1 MGINKKKQEDKTGRI
16 KEEILEESYA
26 DEGFS
31 EIDKEDQKQESKKE
45 MRKAKK
51 KERKNKRKNWK
62 LRNKIAIAASL
73 VISVIAV
80 AYVAVAVFYS
90 MHFYAKT
97 KINGIDCSNKN
108 AKQVE
113 AYLEQ
118 SVADYKLTLKES
130 NNKTEEIAGKD
141 ISLKYVP
148 GKQVEKL
155 LDRQN
160 PFLWIES
167 FWKKNEIEAK
177 VGVEYDESSL
187 KNQIANLECMKEEN
201 QETPVNAHP
210 EFQTDKFVVVPETDG
225 SKIDTDKFREA
236 VITAV
241 DGANE
246 ELDLVKEGC
255 YLKPAYTSD
264 SKKVTEACEAM
275 NKYLGATITY
285 DFKPNTE
292 VVDSSVISQWV
303 KVDDDM
309 NVTFDEKAVKEY
321 IQSLA
326 AKYDTKGKERTFTS
340 ASGDTVTVS
349 GGSYGWK
356 IDQDAEYNALIA
368 NIQKAE
374 TVTREPNY
382 SSRAAS
388 HDGNDI
394 GNTYAEVNLTTQHMY
409 YVKDGQIALET
420 DVVTGNPNKGNGT
433 PAGVYSLAYKAKDQT
448 LRGTKKADGT
458 YEYET
463 PVKYWMPFNGGVGFH
478 DASWQPTFG
487 GTRYQTN
494 GSHGCVNM
502 PPDMAAK
509 LFDLISAGTP
519 VVVHN

>member
-1 MGINKKKQEDKTGRI
+1 MSKKHIHSDEEIVDEVKEDELFANEGFADIDQEDR
-16 KEEILEESYA
+16 
-26 DEGFS
+26 
-31 EIDKEDQKQESKKE
+31 KQESKKE
-45 MRKAKK
+45 MK
-51 KERKNKRKNWK
+51 KERKEARKLKRKK
-62 LRNKIAIAASL
+62 RKMSNKVAIALSL
-73 VISVIAV
+73 IISVIAIG
-80 AYVAVAVFYS
+80 YVAVAVFYS
-90 MHFYAKT
+90 THFFAKT
-97 KINGIDCSNKN
+97 EINGIDCSNKSV
-108 AKQVE
+108 KQVE
-113 AYLEQ
+113 TYLEKQ
-118 SVADYKLTLKES
+118 VSDYKLTLKES
-130 NNKTEEIAGKD
+130 DNKTEEIQGQE

-148 GKQVEKL
+148 GNQVKKL
-155 LDRQN
+155 VENQN
-160 PFLWIES
+160 PFLWVES
-167 FWKKNEIEAK
+167 FWKSRKMEAK
-177 VGVEYDESSL
+177 IGVEYDESTL
-187 KNQIANLECMKEEN
+187 KTLIANLDCMKEEN
-201 QETPVNAHP
+201 QVAPVNAHP
-210 EFQTDKFVVVPETDG
+210 EFQNDKFVVIPETDG
-225 SKIDTDKFREA
+225 SQIDTDTFREK

-241 DGANE
+241 DGLNA
-246 ELDLVKEGC
+246 ELDLSKEGC
-255 YLKPAYTSD
+255 YQKPVYTSD
-264 SKKVTEACEAM
+264 SKKVTEACDAM
-275 NKYLGATITY
+275 NKYLGATVTY

-309 NVTFDEKAVKEY
+309 NVTFDESAVKAY

-326 AKYDTKGKERTFTS
+326 SKYDTKGKERTFTS

-368 NIQKAE
+368 NIQNAE

-388 HDGNDI
+388 HEGNDV

-420 DVVTGNPNKGNGT
+420 DVVTGNPNKGNDT
-433 PAGVYSLAYKAKDQT
+433 PTGVYSLAYKAKDQT

-487 GTRYQTN
+487 GSRYQTN

-502 PPDMAAK
+502 PPEMAAK
-509 LFDLISAGTP
+509 LFDLISAGTA
-519 VVVHN
+519 VVVQN